1 MRQHV
6 RLTKVSAVPNPL
18 CPTPL
23 AENYIQGTDNGDVSL
38 PLDYVAEGYLLG
50 EIKVGL
56 PILMERWVRNGSS
69 IMGYFES
76 SPITACNVCCATC
89 PSETAIQYIATHNS
103 LYRLEPIEASKE
115 PV

>member
-1 MRQHV
+1 MRQYV

-50 EIKVGL
+50 EVKVGL
-56 PILMERWVRNGSS
+56 SLRMDRRIRNG
-69 IMGYFES
+69 IPVDGLFES
-76 SPITACNVCCATC
+76 TTILDRTICTLDNN
-89 PSETAIQYIATHNS
+89 IQYITTRNS
-103 LYRLEPIEASKE
+103 IYRLEPIEAPKE
-115 PV
+115 V